1 MEIITENGKD
11 YLVTY
16 IVKID
21 NSAIDANA
29 LFVDTQE
36 AVAKILKAYNNKH
49 KTKNLAIYKGYGS
62 NLQSLVNRYSGDY
75 FSPSYMKGYQTNPAL
90 NLAQNFFTEQANDAT
105 AIGTAF
111 HKVLE
116 DYYNLPGEERTRE
129 RLWTLE
135 EEVLQLP
142 QNIGMDKTKL
152 DEYVAGY
159 FDIKDY
165 LHPRSEL
172 DEKNLKCV
180 TEHRGRIENLYVKRL
195 GYTIPCAVSYV
206 ADRVDYRGNDAIILD
221 YKTGH
226 PTAESVTFKG
236 YLGSMILYKWA
247 MEQELNTEITKG
259 YLICPGNKASEKYLQ
274 LDYSLE
280 NEKLMMEQIDRFYKG
295 WMRDNRCREY
305 AYTDEGYFT
314 SEDAKK
320 FRAIMNDNTIWMSK
334 IPIKVYVGE
343 HDESCL

>member
-16 IVKID
+16 VAKID
-21 NSAIDANA
+21 NNTIDANA
-29 LFVDTQE
+29 LFSDLQE
-36 AVAKILKAYNNKH
+36 TIAKIIKAYNTKH

-75 FSPSYMKGYQTNPAL
+75 FSPSFMKGYTANPAL
-90 NLAQNFFTEQANDAT
+90 NLMQNFFTEQANDAT

-116 DYYNLPGEERTRE
+116 DYYNLPGEERVRE
-129 RLWTLE
+129 KLWELE
-135 EEVLQLP
+135 TSALKE
-142 QNIGMDKTKL
+142 GMSKELL
-152 DEYVAGY
+152 DEYITGY
-159 FDIKDY
+159 VDIKDY

-172 DEKNLKCV
+172 DDKTLKCV
-180 TEHRGRIENLYVKRL
+180 TEHRGRANIYVKSL
-195 GYTIPCAVSYV
+195 GYTLPCAVSYV
-206 ADRVDYRGNDAIILD
+206 ADRIDYRGDDVVILD

-226 PTAESVTFKG
+226 PSESATTFDG

-259 YLICPGNKASEKYLQ
+259 FLICPGNTASKKYLA
-274 LDYSLE
+274 LDYSKE
-280 NEKLMMEQIDRFYKG
+280 NEEKMAEQIDRFYRSF
-295 WMRDNRCREY
+295 MRDNRSREY
-305 AYTDEGYFT
+305 EFTDAGYFT
-314 SEDAKK
+314 NVDAKNY
-320 FRAIMNDNTIWMSK
+320 RSIMIDNTIWMSK
-334 IPIKVYVGE
+334 IPIKVLIGD

>member
-16 IVKID
+16 IAKID
-21 NSAIDANA
+21 NSTIDANA
-29 LFVDTQE
+29 LFTDAQE
-36 AVAKILKAYNNKH
+36 AQTKILKAYNNKH
-49 KTKNLAIYKGYGS
+49 KTKNLAIYSGYGS
-62 NLQSLVNRYSGDY
+62 NIQSLLNRYSGDY
-75 FSPSYMKGYQTNPAL
+75 FSPSFMKGYDTNPAL
-90 NLAQNFFTEQANDAT
+90 NLVQNFFEEQANDAT

-116 DYYNLPGEERTRE
+116 DYYLLPGEERNRDKLWELEPAAMRE
-129 RLWTLE
+129 
-135 EEVLQLP
+135 
-142 QNIGMDKTKL
+142 GMDKSIL
-152 DEYVAGY
+152 DEYISGY
-159 FDIKDY
+159 YDIKDY

-180 TEHRGRIENLYVKRL
+180 TEHRGRANLYVKRL
-195 GYTIPCAVSYV
+195 GYTLPCAVSYV
-206 ADRVDYRGNDAIILD
+206 ADRIDYRDDDVVILD

-226 PTAESVTFKG
+226 PTEEAVTFNG

-247 MEQELNTEITKG
+247 MEQELNVEINKG
-259 YLICPGNKASEKYLQ
+259 YLICPGNSASKKYLQ

-280 NEKLMMEQIDRFYKG
+280 NEKLMAEKIDRFYKG
-295 WMRDNRCREY
+295 FMRDNRSREY
-305 AYTDEGYFT
+305 TYTNEGYFT

-320 FRAIMNDNTIWMSK
+320 YRALMNDNTIWMSK
-334 IPIKVYVGE
+334 IPIKVYIGE